1 MKRIR
6 PFVSPQ
12 VSNEKKKLLKAY
24 LFKENIQRCKLFA
37 KIVVLF
43 ESILI
48 VLNRSSYYFSNHS
61 LLSFDPYI
69 CMYVT
74 LLVLSIFMLSYIH
87 RFEKKDTYT
96 KREYQMFRFG
106 LLSMVVLFLVWG
118 AVVTLIDQKTYGNV
132 LAFVVNFMCVSILFH
147 ASNRTILTIYS
158 LPILV
163 LMIGLPFFQHSSA
176 ILFGHYINLTVFLFF
191 CWLASRML
199 YTSYS
204 TNFYNELLLKE
215 INESLAQKI
224 AENEIMNRKLEGVNE
239 QLKKL
244 TLIDELTQ
252 IPNRRGFH
260 QYVAEMLLLKNVERK
275 VSVLMLDIDAFKL
288 FNDHY
293 GHVEG
298 DRVLRLV
305 AQKIK
310 HTLDPSSSITA
321 RFGGEEFIVAIFDLD
336 ELIAFKQ
343 GESIRNA
350 VLELGILHKHSP
362 VLDHISVSIGIVT
375 GTVCTEN
382 EIQELIVQADSA
394 LYKAKTSGRNRV
406 ERSLVSK

>member
-1 MKRIR
+1 M
-6 PFVSPQ
+6 
-12 VSNEKKKLLKAY
+12 
-24 LFKENIQRCKLFA
+24 
-37 KIVVLF
+37 
-43 ESILI
+43 
-48 VLNRSSYYFSNHS
+48 
-61 LLSFDPYI
+61 
-69 CMYVT
+69 
-74 LLVLSIFMLSYIH
+74 
-87 RFEKKDTYT
+87 
-96 KREYQMFRFG
+96 
-106 LLSMVVLFLVWG
+106 
-118 AVVTLIDQKTYGNV
+118 
-132 LAFVVNFMCVSILFH
+132 
-147 ASNRTILTIYS
+147 
-158 LPILV
+158 
-163 LMIGLPFFQHSSA
+163 
-176 ILFGHYINLTVFLFF
+176 
-191 CWLASRML
+191 
-199 YTSYS
+199 
-204 TNFYNELLLKE
+204 
-215 INESLAQKI
+215 
-224 AENEIMNRKLEGVNE
+224 
-239 QLKKL
+239 